1 MIGVIALLLFLGL
14 DLAIV
19 VVALLWLSDR
29 RSRSDRTDARFTDRR
44 RLRY

>member
-29 RSRSDRTDARFTDRR
+29 RSRTDRTDARFQDRR